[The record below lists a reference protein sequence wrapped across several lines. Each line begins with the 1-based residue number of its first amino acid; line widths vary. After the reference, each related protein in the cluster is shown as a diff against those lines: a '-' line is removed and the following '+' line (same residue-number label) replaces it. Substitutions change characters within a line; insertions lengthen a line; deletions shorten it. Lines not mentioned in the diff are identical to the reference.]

1 MNNGA
6 VNGTDPGI
14 SGYALREVSP
24 PGPLAPTAITLGNH
38 NIVPSTHVGTLTKT
52 DPNPAYHALTPDGC
66 VILIVA
72 ASLP

>member
-1 MNNGA
+1 MNDGA

-14 SGYALREVSP
+14 SGYFLREVSP
-24 PGPLAPTAITLGNH
+24 LGPLAPTDMTLGNH
-38 NIVPSTHVGTLTKT
+38 NLVPSTHVGTLTTT
-52 DPNPAYHALTPDGC
+52 DPNPAYLALTSDGC